1 MARLDRDYVIIE
13 ALKVVKYVL
22 MKENTMV
29 ERKNPFRMPT
39 KKEQLKHRKLIKK
52 QRRRL

>member
-13 ALKVVKYVL
+13 ALKVVKHVL
-22 MKENTMV
+22 TKENTMV
-29 ERKNPFRMPT
+29 ERKNPFRSPT
-39 KKEQLKHRKLIKK
+39 KKELAKHPKLIEK